1 MTCVVDVSPQ
11 LVDAGAEMTLR
22 GTVSCTPARDL
33 RGHKLLITD
42 GVGADVGSIE
52 IAHFDGETNET
63 DDFVAKAPLKAGAY
77 MWSAVY
83 EGTTTPISFSVSF
96 TPRVSSSGTYHRPL

>member
-11 LVDAGAEMTLR
+11 LVDAGAEMTLH

-33 RGHKLLITD
+33 RGHKLLIKD
-42 GVGADVGSIE
+42 DAGVEVGSIE

-63 DDFVAKAPLKAGAY
+63 DEFVAKAPVKAGAY
-77 MWSAVY
+77 MWSRI
-83 EGTTTPISFSVSF
+83 G
-96 TPRVSSSGTYHRPL
+96 SSSEGRP